1 MSSGKSGSL
10 KRYIHM
16 IIGLFMKAQEQAF
29 RTLAGR
35 VREERKSQNLSQ
47 TELAHLAGVSLNFLS
62 QLVSGKIT
70 VRMDKVLLVLK
81 TLGLELHL
89 RYGKA
94 GVSE

>member
-1 MSSGKSGSL
+1 
-10 KRYIHM
+10 M

-62 QLVSGKIT
+62 QLASGKIT
-70 VRMDKVLLVLK
+70 VRMDKVVLVLK